1 MHGQVIAAWETLA
14 TVINTAIANVGSSP
28 FEMCNLIEDLY
39 EEKTSYDSKRDL
51 ACTNGANRLA
61 HEHAEA
67 ETI

>member
-28 FEMCNLIEDLY
+28 IEMCNLIEDLY

-51 ACTNGANRLA
+51 ACTNDANRLA